1 MFSCGA
7 GVSFTAHPE
16 SIDSFYIDEWST
28 KFLFVLAPVKTERLP
43 SRAVGLLHGAYSGG
57 AFSICLGSWRLDY
70 LVSLARS
77 GRFDRHHVQVLLVR
91 HAKDISCTYSTMLVS
106 SFALLKLGS
115 IRLAQ
120 VDLIAVALI
129 ELVVGVDHSP

>member
-7 GVSFTAHPE
+7 GVSFSTHPE
-16 SIDSFYIDEWST
+16 SIDSFYIDKWRAE
-28 KFLFVLAPVKTERLP
+28 FLLVFTSVESQRLP

-57 AFSICLGSWRLDY
+57 AFSICLGSRRLDY

-77 GRFDRHHVQVLLVR
+77 GRFDRHHIQVLLVR
-91 HAKDISCTYSTMLVS
+91 HAKDISCTNSTMLVS
-106 SFALLKLGS
+106 SFALLKLGT

-129 ELVVGVDHSP
+129 ELVVGVDHST